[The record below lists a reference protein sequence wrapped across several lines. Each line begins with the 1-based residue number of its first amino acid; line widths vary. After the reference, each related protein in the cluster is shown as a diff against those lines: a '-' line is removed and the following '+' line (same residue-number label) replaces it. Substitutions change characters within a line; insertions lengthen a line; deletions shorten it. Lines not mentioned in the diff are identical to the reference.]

1 MQMFYDVLY
10 KEESKKNI
18 VRFDS
23 RDEAYTFA
31 NMKQLLQE
39 EPVVIQLIC
48 TNDDFSDSYIAY
60 STIIG
65 DIVNDTSSK
74 E

>member
-1 MQMFYDVLY
+1 MQMFYDVFY
-10 KEESKKNI
+10 KEGSKKTT

-39 EPVVIQLIC
+39 EPVVIQLVC

-60 STIIG
+60 SITTG
-65 DIVNDTSSK
+65 DTVNDTSFK